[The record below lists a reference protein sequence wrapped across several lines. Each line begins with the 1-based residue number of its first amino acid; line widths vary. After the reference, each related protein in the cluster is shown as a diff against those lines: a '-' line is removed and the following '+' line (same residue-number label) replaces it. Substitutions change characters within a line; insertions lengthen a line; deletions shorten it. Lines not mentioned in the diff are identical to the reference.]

1 MEVRFTRMLLV
12 IIQKYFFYNEIGEFN
27 RWKYKSFAK
36 HEFCKPVR
44 RVLIASHRAAAASMG
59 EYIGDRK
66 GVKIGEEESWLDAL
80 PPYVHA
86 LLPPASIGTG
96 SAFFEGESTTCWAR
110 CPAEESRP
118 NRCRILDDIY
128 SGYKNKK
135 RWKKFEILYIWNKV
149 SFEMKKILNLNVF

>member
-1 MEVRFTRMLLV
+1 MKVRS
-12 IIQKYFFYNEIGEFN
+12 
-27 RWKYKSFAK
+27 SFAK
-36 HEFCKPVR
+36 HEFCKPLQS
-44 RVLIASHRAAAASMG
+44 LIASHRAAASMG

-118 NRCRILDDIY
+118 DRFTNTVWNLQRYLFQVPWYRDI
-128 SGYKNKK
+128 KIRKEK
-135 RWKKFEILYIWNKV
+135 RFWNLK
-149 SFEMKKILNLNVF
+149 SRFLFYWNGKILLQLLLKSSIKNICHFIPWRMS